1 MSAIAIMTDSN
12 SGIMPSEGP
21 DYGIH
26 VLPMPVIIDGK
37 TYFEG
42 IDITP
47 EVFYEKQTSGAVITT
62 SQPSPGDVT
71 DMWDSL
77 LKEYSEIV
85 FIPMSSGLSNTCQ
98 TAALLAEDEPYA
110 GRVFV
115 VDNHRIS
122 VTQSM
127 SVLDAVTLA
136 GQGRSGA
143 EIKEILEKEALDA
156 TIYIAVDTLEY
167 LKKGGRITPAAAALG
182 TILKLKPVLTI
193 QGDKLDSYAKARGMK
208 SAFRTML
215 DALDADIA
223 GRLSHLRESG
233 RLKIGIANT
242 HMDADKLENYK
253 NELQKAFP
261 DLELIYFP
269 LTMSIGTHVGPG
281 GLGIGA
287 VRRNKPLI
295 CRSDLYADSPRSTA
309 AALSAFFN
317 KCGAAFRAAH
327 FDLSFPFRDAD
338 LLLTG
343 RACINVIY
351 FPLLPDI
358 LLLLEEIPDP
368 VSLRQEG
375 LVFRITLR
383 HISGKHPVITVDHQD
398 PPQKIRDQRRRMIP
412 E

>member
-1 MSAIAIMTDSN
+1 MSGIAIMTDSN

-21 DYGIH
+21 RYGIH
-26 VLPMPVIIDGK
+26 VLPMPVIIDGE

-47 EVFYEKQTSGAVITT
+47 DDFFRKQTSGAVITT

-71 DMWDSL
+71 DMWDDL
-77 LKEYSEIV
+77 LKNFDEIV

-98 TAALLAEDEPYA
+98 TAALLAEDELYA
-110 GRVFV
+110 GKVFV

-127 SVLDAVTLA
+127 SVLDAVTLVN
-136 GQGRSGA
+136 QGKSGA
-143 EIKEILEKEALDA
+143 QIKSILEKEALDA
-156 TIYIAVDTLEY
+156 SIYIAVDTLEY

-215 DALDADIA
+215 DALDADIS
-223 GRLSHLRESG
+223 GRLSHLREKG
-233 RLKIGIANT
+233 MLKIGIANT
-242 HMDADKLENYK
+242 HMDIDKLENYK

-281 GLGIGA
+281 ALGIG
-287 VRRNKPLI
+287 
-295 CRSDLYADSPRSTA
+295 T
-309 AALSAFFN
+309 
-317 KCGAAFRAAH
+317 
-327 FDLSFPFRDAD
+327 
-338 LLLTG
+338 
-343 RACINVIY
+343 VI
-351 FPLLPDI
+351 
-358 LLLLEEIPDP
+358 
-368 VSLRQEG
+368 S
-375 LVFRITLR
+375 
-383 HISGKHPVITVDHQD
+383 HK
-398 PPQKIRDQRRRMIP
+398 
-412 E
+412 

>member
-1 MSAIAIMTDSN
+1 MSGIAIMTDSN
-12 SGIMPSEGP
+12 SGIMPSEGA

-47 EVFYEKQTSGAVITT
+47 DEFYEKQTAGAVITT

-71 DMWDSL
+71 AMWDEL
-77 LKEYSEIV
+77 LREYDEIL

-98 TAALLAEDEPYA
+98 TAALLAEEEPYTR
-110 GRVFV
+110 RVFV

-122 VTQSM
+122 VTQAM
-127 SVLDAVTLA
+127 SVLDAATLA
-136 GQGRSGA
+136 AQGISGLG
-143 EIKEILEKEALDA
+143 IKETLEKEALDA
-156 TIYIAVDTLEY
+156 TIYIAVDTLDY
-167 LKKGGRITPAAAALG
+167 LKKRGRITPAAAALG

-215 DALDADIA
+215 DALSGDIA
-223 GRLSHLRESG
+223 GRLSHLKAEG
-233 RLKIGIANT
+233 RLKIGLANT
-242 HMDADKLENYK
+242 RMAPDILEHYK

-287 VRRNKPLI
+287 V
-295 CRSDLYADSPRSTA
+295 
-309 AALSAFFN
+309 
-317 KCGAAFRAAH
+317 
-327 FDLSFPFRDAD
+327 
-338 LLLTG
+338 
-343 RACINVIY
+343 
-351 FPLLPDI
+351 
-358 LLLLEEIPDP
+358 
-368 VSLRQEG
+368 
-375 LVFRITLR
+375 
-383 HISGKHPVITVDHQD
+383 IS
-398 PPQKIRDQRRRMIP
+398 R
-412 E
+412 

>member
-1 MSAIAIMTDSN
+1 MSGIAVMTDSN
-12 SGIMPSEGP
+12 CGIMPEEGRKL
-21 DYGIH
+21 GIH
-26 VLPMPVIIDGK
+26 VIPMPVIIDGR

-42 IDITP
+42 VDITA
-47 EVFYEKQTSGAVITT
+47 EDFYKKQAAGAEITT

-71 DMWDSL
+71 AMWDKL
-77 LKEYSEIV
+77 LKDYDQVI

-98 TAALLAEDEPYA
+98 TAVMLSDDDTYS
-110 GRVFV
+110 GKVFV

-122 VTQSM
+122 VPQLQSVYDAG
-127 SVLDAVTLA
+127 VLAEEGKTA
-136 GQGRSGA
+136 A

-287 VRRNKPLI
+287 V
-295 CRSDLYADSPRSTA
+295 
-309 AALSAFFN
+309 
-317 KCGAAFRAAH
+317 
-327 FDLSFPFRDAD
+327 
-338 LLLTG
+338 
-343 RACINVIY
+343 
-351 FPLLPDI
+351 
-358 LLLLEEIPDP
+358 
-368 VSLRQEG
+368 
-375 LVFRITLR
+375 
-383 HISGKHPVITVDHQD
+383 ISH
-398 PPQKIRDQRRRMIP
+398 
-412 E
+412 

>member
-1 MSAIAIMTDSN
+1 MSGIAIMTDSN
-12 SGIMPSEGP
+12 SGIMPSEGA

-47 EVFYEKQTSGAVITT
+47 DEFYEKQTAGAVITT

-71 DMWDSL
+71 AMWDEL
-77 LKEYSEIV
+77 LREYDEIL

-98 TAALLAEDEPYA
+98 TAALLAEEEPYT

-122 VTQSM
+122 VTQAM
-127 SVLDAVTLA
+127 SVLDAATLA
-136 GQGRSGA
+136 AQGISGLG
-143 EIKEILEKEALDA
+143 IKETLEKEALDA

-215 DALDADIA
+215 DALSGDIA
-223 GRLSHLRESG
+223 GRLSHLKAEG
-233 RLKIGIANT
+233 RLKIGLANT
-242 HMDADKLENYK
+242 RMAPDSLEHYK

-287 VRRNKPLI
+287 V
-295 CRSDLYADSPRSTA
+295 
-309 AALSAFFN
+309 
-317 KCGAAFRAAH
+317 
-327 FDLSFPFRDAD
+327 
-338 LLLTG
+338 
-343 RACINVIY
+343 
-351 FPLLPDI
+351 
-358 LLLLEEIPDP
+358 
-368 VSLRQEG
+368 
-375 LVFRITLR
+375 
-383 HISGKHPVITVDHQD
+383 IS
-398 PPQKIRDQRRRMIP
+398 R
-412 E
+412 